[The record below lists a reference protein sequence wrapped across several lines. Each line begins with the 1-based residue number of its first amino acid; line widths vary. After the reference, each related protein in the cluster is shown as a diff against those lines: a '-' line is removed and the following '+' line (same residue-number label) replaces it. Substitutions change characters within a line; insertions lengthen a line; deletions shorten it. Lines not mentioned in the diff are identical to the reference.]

1 MKIKKGLMLCKVG
14 ESNVILASGNVE
26 MQIQGLTTVN
36 ETGAFIWERLMEDT
50 DVDAV
55 VDAMLREF
63 DVDRET
69 AKADVD
75 AFIAMLRQAD
85 FLE

>member
-55 VDAMLREF
+55 VNAMLREF

-69 AKADVD
+69 AMADVD
-75 AFIAMLRQAD
+75 AFIAMLSQAD

>member
-1 MKIKKGLMLCKVG
+1 
-14 ESNVILASGNVE
+14 

-55 VDAMLREF
+55 VNAMLREF

-69 AKADVD
+69 AMADVD
-75 AFIAMLRQAD
+75 AFIAMLSQAD